1 MAGSYRNGETEEDFR
16 RKTEEVHALK
26 EQIQELNFESGE
38 NVDNVRDWTEKIEGK
53 LAEFENAIREL
64 KHEQDRVKGE
74 EHLKLE
80 QTKFERRMEHEKAL
94 SENREKSTSGKN
106 GGTKLTTKLPKLV
119 ITKFTGQHTDW
130 LRFWGQFTAEI
141 DNSDVSSITKFSYL
155 NELVEPKVLSCIDG
169 LPFTSEGYERAKNI
183 LTTKYGKTSEIINA
197 YVQNIINLP
206 NIQGTKPGKIHA
218 FYETLLTSVQSLET
232 LGKLK
237 EVSGYV
243 RMTIDKLEGIRSDL
257 VRIDDDWQEWRFPEF
272 IEALR
277 KWTVRNPVKQDDG
290 SQDRHSKS
298 RSFQVRQQ
306 ESRIKGC
313 VYCNDTSHRSAEC
326 KKVVSVSDRRR
337 ILGEKKLCFNC
348 MGPRHKASECRSQ
361 QTCQHCKRRHHSS
374 ICDKRPNEQEGVK
387 TQTEQML
394 VAKGENKVIYPIV
407 LVKVDGI
414 ICRALLDTG
423 AGSSYASGAL
433 VERLNK
439 RPVRKVFKRIE
450 MMMQS
455 TSRIIEV
462 HEVTISD
469 LDEKHKLKTEV
480 TKVDRNNLLLVDNPK
495 YEEVLSKF
503 DHLKKVK
510 MDDTDAKPQLP
521 VHLILGASDY
531 AKIKTATEP
540 CVGEPGA
547 RTEEDLTK
555 SLFARSSMEDYRK
568 LCDLDVLGLE
578 DQSNGDETIYQ
589 DFKDQLIQSPEG
601 WYETGLL
608 YKPTTS
614 SLPSNKAG
622 SLARLGKLVK
632 RLEKKPRL
640 FEQYQQIMKEQEEQG
655 IIEKVTHEAKG
666 REFYLPHKPVVR
678 ESAESTK
685 VRVVYDVSAKESEDS
700 PSLNDCLETG
710 PILQNLLWNVLVSNW
725 FKPVALSADLK
736 QAFLQIRIKQK
747 DRDVL
752 RFHWLSKE
760 DPKQVEVYRFTRA
773 LFGLNQSPF
782 LLAETLNQH
791 LNSQEQEFPKEVAE
805 IRDSL
810 YVDDLLTGGCMV
822 EEVQQ
827 LKGTAI
833 KIFDRAKFT
842 LHKWHSNLKELEASE
857 TVVSDAAVD
866 QSYANQRLGVR
877 ENETKLLGMPWNK
890 SKDTIGV
897 NFPEKFNEENVTKRI
912 VLSEIASIFDS
923 LDASGQGTS
932 AAVYAV
938 ILQGKGI
945 GQGLITA
952 KSRLAK
958 KGLTI
963 PRLELVSAQ
972 MATRLMDNVR
982 SVLEG
987 LPVRHCVGWLDSMV
1001 ALYWINGSGN
1011 YKQFVANR
1019 VKVIR
1024 EKNYISWKHVGTK
1037 DNPADIGSRGCNGD
1051 QLSEKWLE
1059 GPKWLP
1065 DPEK

>member
-1 MAGSYRNGETEEDFR
+1 MDKLVKAIETKIQFLKFTNEKTVIILGKNDLAGMERQRKTLE

-64 KHEQDRVKGE
+64 KHQQDRVKGE
-74 EHLKLE
+74 EDLKLE

-106 GGTKLTTKLPKLV
+106 GATKLTTKLPKLV

-130 LRFWGQFTAEI
+130 LRFWGQFNAEI

-155 NELVEPKVLSCIDG
+155 KELVEPKVRSCIDG

-232 LGKLK
+232 LGKLQ

-257 VRIDDDWQEWRFPEF
+257 VRTDDDWQEWRFPEF

-306 ESRIKGC
+306 ESRIKEC
-313 VYCNDTSHRSAEC
+313 VYCNDTSHRSPEF

-348 MGPRHKASECRSQ
+348 TGPRHKASECRSQ

-387 TQTEQML
+387 PQTEQML

-439 RPVRKVFKRIE
+439 RPVRKVFKTIE

-455 TSRIIEV
+455 TSRTIEV

-480 TKVDRNNLLLVDNPK
+480 TKVDRNNLLLIDNPK

-540 CVGEPGA
+540 CVGEPGEPVA
-547 RTEEDLTK
+547 ELTKFGWTLLSPGTEEDLTK

-632 RLEKKPRL
+632 SLEKKPRL

-685 VRVVYDVSAKESEDS
+685 VRVVYDASAKESEDS

-710 PILQNLLWNVLVSNW
+710 PILQNLLWNVLVSNR

-760 DPKQVEVYRFTRA
+760 DP
-773 LFGLNQSPF
+773 
-782 LLAETLNQH
+782 
-791 LNSQEQEFPKEVAE
+791 
-805 IRDSL
+805 
-810 YVDDLLTGGCMV
+810 
-822 EEVQQ
+822 
-827 LKGTAI
+827 
-833 KIFDRAKFT
+833 
-842 LHKWHSNLKELEASE
+842 
-857 TVVSDAAVD
+857 
-866 QSYANQRLGVR
+866 
-877 ENETKLLGMPWNK
+877 
-890 SKDTIGV
+890 
-897 NFPEKFNEENVTKRI
+897 
-912 VLSEIASIFDS
+912 
-923 LDASGQGTS
+923 
-932 AAVYAV
+932 
-938 ILQGKGI
+938 
-945 GQGLITA
+945 
-952 KSRLAK
+952 
-958 KGLTI
+958 
-963 PRLELVSAQ
+963 
-972 MATRLMDNVR
+972 
-982 SVLEG
+982 
-987 LPVRHCVGWLDSMV
+987 
-1001 ALYWINGSGN
+1001 
-1011 YKQFVANR
+1011 
-1019 VKVIR
+1019 
-1024 EKNYISWKHVGTK
+1024 
-1037 DNPADIGSRGCNGD
+1037 
-1051 QLSEKWLE
+1051 
-1059 GPKWLP
+1059 
-1065 DPEK
+1065 